1 MNRWIPALYA
11 QLISPLWIPIGTLR
25 VAAALAH
32 LARRALGLRLFR
44 PKATDTLPLGRLAN
58 LEPIARYFYA

>member
-25 VAAALAH
+25 AAAALAH

-44 PKATDTLPLGRLAN
+44 PKAAASVQPWRLAN
-58 LEPIARYFYA
+58 PGPIARYFYA